1 MLEIKVFIFKR
12 APVDRS
18 ATGAIAAGK
27 VTALCHK
34 AGDDAVEQRA
44 LEAKP
49 ALVCAQ
55 LSKVFCRSGDNI
67 RSQLQQDSKC
77 VCVCVCVRVCVCV
90 CACVCVCVCV
100 RVRVRAHPCL
110 LAIAQG
116 SSLLTSMMIRPDGL
130 PPMETSKNTRG
141 FSALDLF
148 CTGASSCEFTNQ
160 NKGVRK
166 SKRGRCSSSGAHRAT
181 HTQTDRQTHTHTY
194 TDTQTQ
200 HTDTQT
206 QTRRG
211 TLAPTRR
218 T

>member
-77 VCVCVCVRVCVCV
+77 VCVCVCVRVCVRV
-90 CACVCVCVCV
+90 CACACP
-100 RVRVRAHPCL
+100 R
-110 LAIAQG
+110 
-116 SSLLTSMMIRPDGL
+116 SSL
-130 PPMETSKNTRG
+130 
-141 FSALDLF
+141 SAGN
-148 CTGASSCEFTNQ
+148 CTGFVLAYLHDDSARRSAADGDIKE
-160 NKGVRK
+160 
-166 SKRGRCSSSGAHRAT
+166 
-181 HTQTDRQTHTHTY
+181 HTRVLRPRSLLHW
-194 TDTQTQ
+194 
-200 HTDTQT
+200 
-206 QTRRG
+206 RVV
-211 TLAPTRR
+211 L
-218 T
+218 